1 MSLFNSKIERIRMIK
16 FSIVGV
22 SGTIVDFGLMN
33 LFSLVFGLHLAWAQ
47 AISFTIAVLNN
58 FFWNRIWTYPE
69 SRSRGASKQ
78 LMQFILINVIG
89 IIIRTPIIT
98 LLDRWIFR
106 FIVNSDLALPVNNLV
121 LSQNLALAISIGI
134 IFIWNYF
141 ANRNWTFNN
150 VPAGD
155 KPGKEKTYIDNS

>member
-1 MSLFNSKIERIRMIK
+1 MNLFNSKKERIRMVK

-22 SGTIVDFGLMN
+22 SGTLVDFGLMN
-33 LFSLVFGLHLAWAQ
+33 LLSLVFGLHLAWAQ
-47 AISFTIAVLNN
+47 AISFACAVVNN

-69 SRSRGASKQ
+69 SRSRGAPKQ

-98 LLDRWIFR
+98 LLDGWIFR
-106 FIVNSDLALPVNNLV
+106 TIVNSGLSLPVDNLV

-134 IFIWNYF
+134 VFIWNYF
-141 ANRNWTFNN
+141 ANRYWTFNN
-150 VPAGD
+150 IPTGEEPSKD
-155 KPGKEKTYIDNS
+155 KPSIDNA